1 MKSKTTA
8 FFVLLATLG
17 FVPSAS
23 AAVLSLGDYTKT
35 TDGDETF
42 SSVFNSG
49 ASLFNFTSGNV
60 YVVLT
65 TTFSN
70 SVNPGTLDTSAS
82 YGGYS
87 HSGGDLF
94 GQNWEQSTVGV
105 IYYGDR
111 NDVAGVTI
119 VPGTAITLVVKY
131 ELNGVGVDGDT
142 VKFWVNPAL
151 GTGTESTPSDS
162 DPSRIWGPAA
172 ITSDDMRFRRGNG
185 TDNTIQFANVRVY
198 SAGDSPFA
206 IVPEP
211 SAMLLGGVGLLGLLR
226 RRR

>member
-1 MKSKTTA
+1 MKNRASA
-8 FFVLLATLG
+8 FLVLLATLG
-17 FVPSAS
+17 CLTSAS
-23 AAVLSLGDYTKT
+23 AAVLTLGNYTKT

-42 SSVFNSG
+42 SAVFNGG

-70 SVNPGTLDTSAS
+70 PVTPGTLDTSAS
-82 YGGYS
+82 FGGYS

-105 IYYGDR
+105 TYYTGR
-111 NDVAGVTI
+111 NDIAGVTI
-119 VPGTAITLVVKY
+119 VPDTAINMVIKY
-131 ELNGVGVDGDT
+131 ELNSVGLDGDT
-142 VKFWVNPAL
+142 VKFWVNPTL
-151 GTGTESTPSDS
+151 GTGTESTPNDS
-162 DPSRIWGPAA
+162 DPLRIWTPAA

-185 TDNTIQFANVRVY
+185 SDNTIQFANVRVY
-198 SAGDSPFA
+198 SDGDSPFA
-206 IVPEP
+206 VIPEP
-211 SAMLLGGVGLLGLLR
+211 SAMLLGGISLLGLLR